1 MANRVLTADIIA
13 KEAVMILEN
22 TCVMG
27 GLVYRGY
34 EDEFAKQGERLRKGR
49 HDLDPPPDRLHGAR
63 RRCCR
68 RRRTCRKASS
78 P

>member
-1 MANRVLTADIIA
+1 MANRALTADVIA
-13 KEAVMILEN
+13 KEAVTILEN

-34 EDEFAKQGERLRKGR
+34 EDEFKKVNGYEKGDTISIR
-49 HDLDPPPDRLHGAR
+49 AR
-63 RRCCR
+63 STSPFATAQPRS
-68 RRRTCRKASS
+68 RRTCRKASS